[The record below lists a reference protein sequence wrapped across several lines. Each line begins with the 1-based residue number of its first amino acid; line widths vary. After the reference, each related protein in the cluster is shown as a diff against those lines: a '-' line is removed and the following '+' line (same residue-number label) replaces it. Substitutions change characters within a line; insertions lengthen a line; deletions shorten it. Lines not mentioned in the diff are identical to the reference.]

1 MGLSPEGIKPRFL
14 SKPLEFDGVK
24 IVFCQ
29 SFCKYNLPFSALFS
43 SCQLLLKI
51 GLVTHFRWF
60 SDLNNPNSKLKI
72 RNSKFQNGL
81 RWKKSE
87 AFFVEIWCLK
97 KQGKFPFFSW
107 FNVC

>member
-60 SDLNNPNSKLKI
+60 SYLKNPNSKLKI
-72 RNSKFQNGL
+72 RNSKFQKGL
-81 RWKKSE
+81 R
-87 AFFVEIWCLK
+87 
-97 KQGKFPFFSW
+97 
-107 FNVC
+107 

>member
-51 GLVTHFRWF
+51 GLGTHF
-60 SDLNNPNSKLKI
+60 L
-72 RNSKFQNGL
+72 
-81 RWKKSE
+81 
-87 AFFVEIWCLK
+87 
-97 KQGKFPFFSW
+97 
-107 FNVC
+107 